1 MTQAPTQCTD
11 GGRRLASLT
20 VEKYEAMVATGLLAK
35 RDRLELIEGHL
46 VEKPTKHPPHSVT
59 VGLCFDVISASF
71 PTGWHVRAEQPVR
84 IPDRDSEPEP
94 DLAVARGR
102 RADYLRVHPGPG
114 DVALVIEIADSSIED
129 DRQMALTY
137 GGSGIP
143 TYWLVNIRDR
153 QLEVYTNPSGPAD
166 PLGYRHVQVLFPD
179 NEVPL
184 ILDGQFVVRIPVAEF
199 LPPSVDDAAPG
210 H

>member
-1 MTQAPTQCTD
+1 MTQAPTQSTD
-11 GGRRLASLT
+11 SGRRLARFT
-20 VEKYEAMVATGLLAK
+20 VEKYEAMVAAGLLAK

-46 VEKPTKHPPHSVT
+46 VEKMTKPPPRSVT
-59 VGLCFDVISASF
+59 VGLCLDVISASL

-102 RADYLRVHPGPG
+102 RADYLRGHPGPG
-114 DVALVIEIADSSIED
+114 DVALVVEIADSSIKD

-137 GGSGIP
+137 GGGIP
-143 TYWLVNIRDR
+143 SYWVVNIRDR
-153 QLEVYTNPSGPAD
+153 QLELYTNPSGPAA
-166 PLGYRHVQVLFPD
+166 PLGYRHVQVLSPD
-179 NEVPL
+179 NDVPL
-184 ILDGQFVVRIPVAEF
+184 ILDGQLIDGIPVAKF
-199 LPPSVDDAAPG
+199 LLPPVDDAAPG